1 MILILLIGLVLL
13 GVAVVLVLRAVGLTR
28 VRSAGVLDPIDSYGF
43 TGRTE
48 TVLLRGGQARATV
61 DDLLTRIGDAVFSRF
76 RSVSNDQVR
85 SELVAA
91 GIYGLTPR
99 KFTGYRVIAAVVTP
113 LVMGWLVSTLGL
125 PFLLVILAAIGF
137 VAAGWMI
144 PLMLVRERAKRRH
157 TQIDYQLPELIDL
170 LVVTVEAGV
179 GFTGSLRIAGER
191 VGGPLGEELRLALQ
205 EQSMGLTRN
214 EALLKML
221 ARADTTGMRSFVR
234 SILQGETLGVSMG
247 QILRNLALEMRKRR
261 RAYAEER
268 AQKAP
273 IKVLFPLVFM
283 IFPAMF
289 VILLGPA
296 LYAFLDAVKQ

>member
-1 MILILLIGLVLL
+1 MILILLIGLLLL
-13 GVAVVLVLRAVGLTR
+13 GLSVIIVLRAVGLTR
-28 VRSAGVLDPIDSYGF
+28 ARSSGTIESIDPYGF

-48 TVLLRGGQARATV
+48 TVLVRGGQARAAV
-61 DDLLTRIGDAVFSRF
+61 DDLLTRLGDVVFSRF

-99 KFTGYRVIAAVVTP
+99 KFTGYRVIAAIVTP
-113 LVMGWLVSTLGL
+113 LLIAWLLETSGMPVV
-125 PFLLVILAAIGF
+125 LVLLAAIASI
-137 VAAGWMI
+137 AAGWMI
-144 PLMLVRERAKRRH
+144 PMILVRERAKRRH
-157 TQIDYQLPELIDL
+157 AQIDYQLPELIDL

-191 VGGPLGEELRLALQ
+191 VGGPLGEELQLAMQ

-273 IKVLFPLVFM
+273 VKVLFPLVFM

>member
-1 MILILLIGLVLL
+1 VILILLIGLLLL
-13 GVAVVLVLRAVGLTR
+13 GLSVIIVLRALGLTR
-28 VRSAGVLDPIDSYGF
+28 VRSTDTIDSIDAYGF

-48 TVLLRGGQARATV
+48 TVLVRGGQARAAV
-61 DDLLTRIGDAVFSRF
+61 DDLLTRLGGVVFKRF

-99 KFTGYRVIAAVVTP
+99 KFTGYRVIAAIVTP
-113 LVMGWLVSTLGL
+113 LLIAWLLETSGM
-125 PFLLVILAAIGF
+125 PLVLVLLAAIASI
-137 VAAGWMI
+137 AAGWMI
-144 PLMLVRERAKRRH
+144 PMILVRERAKRRH
-157 TQIDYQLPELIDL
+157 AQIDYQLPELIDL

-191 VGGPLGEELRLALQ
+191 VGGPLGEELRLAMQ

-247 QILRNLALEMRKRR
+247 LILRNLAQEMRKRR

-273 IKVLFPLVFM
+273 VKVLFPLVFM

>member
-76 RSVSNDQVR
+76 RSISNDQVR

-99 KFTGYRVIAAVVTP
+99 KFTGYRVIAAVGTP

-125 PFLLVILAAIGF
+125 PFLLVVLAAVGF
-137 VAAGWMI
+137 VGAGWMI
-144 PLMLVRERAKRRH
+144 PLLLVRERAKRRH
-157 TQIDYQLPELIDL
+157 AQIDYQLPELIDL

-247 QILRNLALEMRKRR
+247 QILRNLAVEMRKRR

>member
-48 TVLLRGGQARATV
+48 TVLLRGGQARAKV
-61 DDLLTRIGDAVFSRF
+61 DDLLTRLGDVVFSRF
-76 RSVSNDQVR
+76 RSISSDQVR

-99 KFTGYRVIAAVVTP
+99 KFTGYRVIAAIVTP
-113 LVMGWLVSTLGL
+113 LVMGWLIATLGL
-125 PFLLVILAAIGF
+125 PFVLVILAAIGF

-157 TQIDYQLPELIDL
+157 AQIDYQLPELIDL